1 MLTGKIT
8 IFILNHLI
16 YVIQKTTIFLNVK
29 INFSQF
35 TSFHISYRRSSFQCC
50 MVVKW
55 LIVKI
60 KIDQFSYRSQRVHKS
75 QQSWFLKFLKR
86 WRKSLTNYVIKEAI
100 STSVLNVPL
109 CSKQNTNSKSIWCG
123 VCRVNEIRE
132 HLAIASYS
140 RPFYINFFNWI
151 PTYSLFFTTPKS
163 KHPNFPWHI
172 GTKRSQ
178 KKLVR
183 NKIVCTNEF
192 IVKIFKQYHQVKLLE
207 IAK

>member
-1 MLTGKIT
+1 
-8 IFILNHLI
+8 
-16 YVIQKTTIFLNVK
+16 
-29 INFSQF
+29 
-35 TSFHISYRRSSFQCC
+35 

-60 KIDQFSYRSQRVHKS
+60 RFDQFSYRSQRIHKS

-109 CSKQNTNSKSIWCG
+109 YSKQNTNSKSIWCG
-123 VCRVNEIRE
+123 VCHVNEIRK
-132 HLAIASYS
+132 HLAVVSYS

-151 PTYSLFFTTPKS
+151 PTYSLFFTTPNIPIF
-163 KHPNFPWHI
+163 H

-183 NKIVCTNEF
+183 NKIVCTKKI